1 MSVCVFLYFYTFC
14 FFCTLKPLMSV
25 WTFGRF
31 STFGFLLHFK
41 NLNVCLSVWTFV
53 RFLFMYLK
61 SLENS
66 KRTAKVNKPFIC

>member
-1 MSVCVFLYFYTFC
+1 
-14 FFCTLKPLMSV
+14 MSV

-31 STFGFLLHFK
+31 STFWFLLHFK

-66 KRTAKVNKPFIC
+66 KRTTKVNKPFIC